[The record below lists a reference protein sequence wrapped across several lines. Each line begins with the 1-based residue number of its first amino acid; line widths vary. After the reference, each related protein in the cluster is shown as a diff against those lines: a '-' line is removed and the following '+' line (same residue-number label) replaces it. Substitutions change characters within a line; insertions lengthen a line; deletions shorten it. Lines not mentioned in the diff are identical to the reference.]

1 MHGYYDLLMN
11 ILLAPLAVVLLCGA
25 SLAPAILGSLAAG
38 ALPQVAVR
46 PRLQPRPPTRRG

>member
-11 ILLAPLAVVLLCGA
+11 ILLA

-38 ALPQVAVR
+38 ASLGVSVR

>member
-11 ILLAPLAVVLLCGA
+11 MLLAPLAVAILE
-25 SLAPAILGSLAAG
+25 SLAGG
-38 ALPQVAVR
+38 ALLEVAVR